1 MRSVDIGNA
10 DCKKAQALLD
20 AYLSNELIAETTAQ
34 ISYHLER
41 CAGCREE
48 YRVREQ
54 IRRQL
59 QLAVSRSEVP
69 TELKRRI
76 SRMVRRASGFRI
88 SRLFE

>member
-20 AYLSNELIAETTAQ
+20 AYLSNELTAETTAQ

-41 CAGCREE
+41 CAGCRAEF
-48 YRVREQ
+48 RVREH
-54 IRRQL
+54 IKRQL
-59 QLAVSRSEVP
+59 QLTVSRSEVP
-69 TELKRRI
+69 IGLRRRI
-76 SRMVRRASGFRI
+76 SRTVRSAGGFGI